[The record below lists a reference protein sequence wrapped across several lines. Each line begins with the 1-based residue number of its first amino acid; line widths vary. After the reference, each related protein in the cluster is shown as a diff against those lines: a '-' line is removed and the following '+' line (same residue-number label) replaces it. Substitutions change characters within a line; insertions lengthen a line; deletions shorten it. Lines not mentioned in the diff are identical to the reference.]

1 MRTLSR
7 RAMAISPSG
16 TLVLDAKVKEL
27 KRQGADIITF
37 GVGEPDFDTPQ
48 HIKSGAIRAIE
59 NGFTKYTANAGIPG
73 LREAIARKFTE
84 ENGIPCDYS
93 QVLVSS
99 GCKHSLNNALQVLVD
114 DGDEV
119 LLPVPCW
126 VSYKEM
132 VKLAGGRPV
141 AIRAGEDM
149 GFKVTPDVLL
159 EHLTPRTKALLLN
172 TPGNPTGTVYSRNE
186 IEALAEFVVEKD
198 LYVISDEVYEKLV
211 YGNAQHTSIASLGDE
226 IRKRTVTVN
235 GVSKAFAMTGWRIGY
250 AMAEPS
256 IIKAMDS
263 IQSQT
268 TSCASSVSQKA
279 AVAALEGSLEPL
291 QGMLREFERRR
302 DYMVER
308 ISQLP
313 GFSVEKPDGA
323 FYVFPRVSALFGS
336 RVAGHLIKS
345 ASHLAEVL
353 LEEARVA
360 VVPGEDFGSGDNVRL
375 SYATSVGM
383 IEKGLDRIEETL
395 RRGD

>member
-313 GFSVEKPDGA
+313 GFSVEKPDGV